1 MAVRRLVR
9 EANFLSL
16 AGNLVI
22 SFFGFAGFALL
33 ARTFS
38 PDEFGEWV
46 LFIAGSALV
55 DMFRFGIVNTAVVR
69 FLSGAGQEERPRLIG
84 SFILLVLIATAGI
97 AVVMTGF
104 LLLFPEAIN
113 SSGYGLFFTWY
124 PLVSF
129 INIPM
134 FTALVI
140 LQADQRFDRILWI
153 NGSYGA
159 AFFAV
164 ILANYLFFE
173 MTLTQVVWAQAAV
186 YLLLSVV
193 CVAFGW
199 DGSRHLFKAT
209 AESNRTIFHFG
220 KYTTLTLIG
229 TNLLR
234 SADTLIISLSPMG
247 TAAVALYSIPMKIT
261 ELQQIPLRSFA
272 ATAFPRMSKA
282 SIQGN
287 LTGFKDLFY
296 TYSGAMTML
305 FAFMSLCIFLFAD
318 FLVLILGGAQYL
330 GTDPSTGASTALLV
344 RIFALYGLLLP
355 VERMT
360 GIGLDSI
367 NLPKRNFLKVVI
379 MVAAN
384 VIGDLVAVFVFGSL
398 EAVAVAS
405 VIFTVAGIWIGY
417 YFLDREIGLE
427 YRQIFSSGIRFYRQM
442 LCHFRE
448 LAKQLI

>member
-1 MAVRRLVR
+1 
-9 EANFLSL
+9 
-16 AGNLVI
+16 
-22 SFFGFAGFALL
+22 
-33 ARTFS
+33 
-38 PDEFGEWV
+38 
-46 LFIAGSALV
+46 
-55 DMFRFGIVNTAVVR
+55 
-69 FLSGAGQEERPRLIG
+69 
-84 SFILLVLIATAGI
+84 
-97 AVVMTGF
+97 
-104 LLLFPEAIN
+104 
-113 SSGYGLFFTWY
+113 
-124 PLVSF
+124 
-129 INIPM
+129 
-134 FTALVI
+134 
-140 LQADQRFDRILWI
+140 
-153 NGSYGA
+153 
-159 AFFAV
+159 
-164 ILANYLFFE
+164 
-173 MTLTQVVWAQAAV
+173 
-186 YLLLSVV
+186 
-193 CVAFGW
+193 
-199 DGSRHLFKAT
+199 
-209 AESNRTIFHFG
+209 
-220 KYTTLTLIG
+220 
-229 TNLLR
+229 
-234 SADTLIISLSPMG
+234 
-247 TAAVALYSIPMKIT
+247 
-261 ELQQIPLRSFA
+261 
-272 ATAFPRMSKA
+272 
-282 SIQGN
+282 
-287 LTGFKDLFY
+287 
-296 TYSGAMTML
+296 ML